1 MVRLF
6 GGLLAVALVAVPASA
21 CVNDK
26 ELPSHEREFRSQYT
40 RQAYPT
46 PKVKVSAIRAPL
58 LLGGGAALLGG
69 ALVAVVR
76 VSGRSKG

>member
-6 GGLLAVALVAVPASA
+6 GSLLAFALFAASASA
-21 CVNDK
+21 CINDK
-26 ELPSHEREFRSQYT
+26 ELPSHEREFRSQYS

-46 PKVKVSAIRAPL
+46 PKVRASTVKSPL

-69 ALVAVVR
+69 AFVAVLR
-76 VSGRSKG
+76 LSGRSKD